1 VDRRAPFADR
11 LLRALGSPAGVPFS
25 ELAAMASRLGASP
38 DEVQAWLDRLHL
50 NGWLYRLPVTAGDEW
65 APDRFRLTAHARDHL
80 EHDHRRAH
88 IGASIAQVA

>member
-11 LLRALGSPAGVPFS
+11 LLRALGSPGGVAFS
-25 ELAAMASRLGASP
+25 ELAAIASRSGASP
-38 DEVQAWLDRLHL
+38 DDVQAWLDRLHH
-50 NGWLYRLPVTAGDEW
+50 NGWLYRLPLPPGEEW

-88 IGASIAQVA
+88 VGARIAQVA